1 MCDAAK
7 LKKRIAAFDING
19 VGIDEAQEC
28 KQRLDRINIDDVKT
42 TSQVA
47 ATFYYWVR
55 FSIND
60 RLYVIPTSI
69 SMRAECVYNDDERS

>member
-28 KQRLDRINIDDVKT
+28 KQRLDRIEKDDVKA

-55 FSIND
+55 FSINEPD
-60 RLYVIPTSI
+60 YT
-69 SMRAECVYNDDERS
+69 